1 MKRFAKNVLSV
12 ILAALLCAA
21 LGTLF
26 VACGEDEADPV
37 PDQPVKVKD
46 GIDFELACGTDRE
59 FAVADYI
66 TAYGNTVTAQSG
78 DGQKVTATL
87 EDGTLTIA
95 AVSEGEA
102 TVTLTC
108 GDVTVTFTVTVY
120 RTYTVTVD
128 GEPTQVRG
136 GSEFTLPAAKQPA
149 DGNFEFVAWQVGS
162 EQKQPG
168 EKVTVTGDLTITSV
182 TARKAP
188 VKVKD
193 GETFELAYNA
203 SRTFKVADY
212 ITAYGNTVTAQSN
225 AAGVASAA
233 VENGTLTITAVS
245 EGETTVTLA
254 CVDVNVTFTVTVY
267 RTYTVTVDGEP
278 TQVRGGS
285 EFTLP
290 AAKQPADGNFEFVAW
305 QVGSEQ
311 KQPGEKVT
319 VTGDLTITSV
329 TARKAPV
336 KVKDGETFEL
346 AYNAS
351 RTFKVADY
359 ITAYGNTVTA
369 QSNAAGV
376 ASAAVEN
383 GTLTIT
389 AVSEGEATVTLTCG
403 EVNVTFTVTVT
414 VGTPAF
420 ENGSISFD
428 YFEAQSGSYTFAKT
442 EPSGT
447 SFTYEYAVET
457 SGASV
462 SGDTLTYT
470 ATGAVSDL
478 VITVQVRATLAGTS
492 VVKETSFTVTVN
504 VTDSTPKA
512 IENAIEIGGVVDLY
526 AGDYVVD
533 LAANIAN
540 AHNVLSYAVDGKPVE
555 ASEGKYLYTVE
566 GAFGDAKQKVTFTV
580 TATYG
585 EDKAVTYTYTV
596 WVIDSTAYRL
606 AGGALEDKEGW
617 TGMNGTFSE
626 NETYWEQYES
636 NNDGFYYVGIDGGT
650 ETVQSG
656 NFVVGGSG
664 WITFKLGSM
673 RPNEGKT
680 LRNVYLEVVEY
691 SEEGEGQVLAQVR
704 NVLFADPAAALRL
717 NDYKLDL
724 SEYKGRTV
732 FIRAVDNEDGGNFR
746 SLYLDAF
753 VTWYD
758 EEPGD
763 AYTDLTFARYLDT
776 DAAIDLKD
784 RNTVSVLPIVLSQ
797 GVAGVQYTFV
807 GTVEGQGLTADGLNL
822 TATASG
828 VYTVRYAVQVNG
840 ETVAQFAVTVTVTN
854 TTELPAFEDIEQ
866 TYAYADWQGQTVS
879 VSLPQAEEQGRFTYA
894 YAITAGEGAQIE
906 GTALKYTPNAAGTL
920 VFTVTV
926 TLTDTNHTV
935 TDLPAPTF
943 TVTLNFAD
951 NDIALKDG
959 DSITK
964 AFDVNDSDIADKE
977 QFTVNFADYI
987 LIPDGKNV
995 TYTVTLD
1002 GKDGALELDENSR
1015 YTVVFADE
1023 GLSAT
1028 PKTYLFRVTASSG
1041 TATLEYTVTLE
1052 IADTYQYRLYNGGFE
1067 TGDLTGW
1074 TVTSGT
1080 VNASA
1085 VREETV
1091 FWNEEIPYNKV
1102 GQYHFDG
1109 WQANSDEP
1117 SGYSLRSE
1125 TFTLGGSGRISFKM
1139 GGRTAVLKVYT
1150 ADGTCIAEYANT
1162 KFLNDDALFP
1172 HVDAGSRLATMT
1184 TYVADLSDYLG
1195 QTLYIEICDEP
1206 GENWGVVFFDDIV
1219 TYYETV
1225 PVVFERYDVLQLNA
1239 TTSSTGAPQ
1248 EYHMPWETAVNQLA
1262 NG

>member
-149 DGNFEFVAWQVGS
+149 DGNFEFVAWQVGG

-305 QVGSEQ
+305 QVGGEQ

>member
-37 PDQPVKVKD
+37 PDQPAKVKD

-66 TAYGNTVTAQSG
+66 TAYGNAVTAQS
-78 DGQKVTATL
+78 D
-87 EDGTLTIA
+87 
-95 AVSEGEA
+95 
-102 TVTLTC
+102 
-108 GDVTVTFTVTVY
+108 
-120 RTYTVTVD
+120 
-128 GEPTQVRG
+128 
-136 GSEFTLPAAKQPA
+136 
-149 DGNFEFVAWQVGS
+149 
-162 EQKQPG
+162 
-168 EKVTVTGDLTITSV
+168 
-182 TARKAP
+182 
-188 VKVKD
+188 
-193 GETFELAYNA
+193 
-203 SRTFKVADY
+203 
-212 ITAYGNTVTAQSN
+212 

-233 VENGTLTITAVS
+233 VEDGTLTITAVS
-245 EGETTVTLA
+245 EGTT
-254 CVDVNVTFTVTVY
+254 
-267 RTYTVTVDGEP
+267 
-278 TQVRGGS
+278 
-285 EFTLP
+285 
-290 AAKQPADGNFEFVAW
+290 
-305 QVGSEQ
+305 
-311 KQPGEKVT
+311 
-319 VTGDLTITSV
+319 
-329 TARKAPV
+329 
-336 KVKDGETFEL
+336 
-346 AYNAS
+346 
-351 RTFKVADY
+351 
-359 ITAYGNTVTA
+359 
-369 QSNAAGV
+369 
-376 ASAAVEN
+376 
-383 GTLTIT
+383 
-389 AVSEGEATVTLTCG
+389 TVTLTCG
-403 EVNVTFTVTVT
+403 EVTVTFTVTVT

-442 EPSGT
+442 EPVGA

-566 GAFGDAKQKVTFTV
+566 GAFGDVKQDVTFTV

-636 NNDGFYYVGIDGGT
+636 NNDGFYYVGIDEGT

-691 SEEGEGQVLAQVR
+691 SEDGEGQVLAQVR
-704 NVLFADPAAALRL
+704 NVLFADSAAALRL

-724 SEYKGRTV
+724 SAYKGKTV

-763 AYTDLTFARYLDT
+763 AYADLTFARYLDT

-784 RNTVSVLPIVLSQ
+784 GNTVSVLPIVLSQ

-828 VYTVRYAVQVNG
+828 VYTVRYTVQVNG

-879 VSLPQAEEQGRFTYA
+879 VSLSQAEEQGRFTYA

-926 TLTDTNHTV
+926 TLTDTNYTV

-987 LIPDGKNV
+987 VVPDGKNV
-995 TYTVTLD
+995 T
-1002 GKDGALELDENSR
+1002 
-1015 YTVVFADE
+1015 
-1023 GLSAT
+1023 
-1028 PKTYLFRVTASSG
+1028 
-1041 TATLEYTVTLE
+1041 
-1052 IADTYQYRLYNGGFE
+1052 
-1067 TGDLTGW
+1067 
-1074 TVTSGT
+1074 
-1080 VNASA
+1080 
-1085 VREETV
+1085 
-1091 FWNEEIPYNKV
+1091 
-1102 GQYHFDG
+1102 
-1109 WQANSDEP
+1109 
-1117 SGYSLRSE
+1117 
-1125 TFTLGGSGRISFKM
+1125 
-1139 GGRTAVLKVYT
+1139 
-1150 ADGTCIAEYANT
+1150 
-1162 KFLNDDALFP
+1162 
-1172 HVDAGSRLATMT
+1172 
-1184 TYVADLSDYLG
+1184 
-1195 QTLYIEICDEP
+1195 
-1206 GENWGVVFFDDIV
+1206 
-1219 TYYETV
+1219 
-1225 PVVFERYDVLQLNA
+1225 
-1239 TTSSTGAPQ
+1239 
-1248 EYHMPWETAVNQLA
+1248 
-1262 NG
+1262 